1 MIRGSALGV
10 ALLGSAVIAVTYG
23 LARFVFGLFLP
34 AMRADLGIDPATA
47 GIIGALPFASYVA
60 AILVAPRLSQGL
72 GLRYAAVLTVGC
84 AGAGLLGIAHAPGP
98 VVLGLGVVICGIST
112 GLSSP
117 IMADAVHAL
126 VAPAWHG
133 RVNAAINAST
143 SLGVA
148 VAPVT
153 MALFGAAWRPAYDT
167 FAVLAALA
175 MVAAFVFLPRRK
187 PAAADPPSPTASR
200 RGPSRQQIADIV
212 RLGLLGGVMGV
223 VSALYWVFAP
233 DFAVHAGGLAP
244 QAGAWIWLA
253 VGIGGL
259 AGVGAGDLV
268 ARHGLAI
275 SHAFA
280 MAVLAA
286 ALTLL
291 AAAPGN
297 LALAIASAAVFGAA
311 YMTLTG
317 IYLVASTEIRADR
330 PAAGPV
336 VPFLAIA
343 SGQVAGSA
351 LGGGLV
357 EALSYGTSF
366 GAFAALG
373 LAASLVSLAFDAP
386 SRRSAVPAPAVEG
399 LRCEG

>member
-1 MIRGSALGV
+1 M

-60 AILVAPRLSQGL
+60 AILVAPRVSQAL
-72 GLRYAAVLTVGC
+72 GVRLAAALAVGFAAV
-84 AGAGLLGIAHAPGP
+84 GLLAIAHAPGA
-98 VVLGLGVVICGIST
+98 VVLGLGVVTCGIST

-117 IMADAVHAL
+117 IMADAVHVA
-126 VAPAWHG
+126 VAPTKHG

-143 SLGVA
+143 SVGVA
-148 VAPVT
+148 AAPIA
-153 MALFGAAWRPAYDT
+153 MAAFGPAWRPAYDA
-167 FAVLAALA
+167 FALLAVLAMGAAL
-175 MVAAFVFLPRRK
+175 VFLPRRR
-187 PAAADPPSPTASR
+187 PAQADASSGTVSR
-200 RGPSRQQIADIV
+200 TGPNRQQIADIV
-212 RLGLLGGVMGV
+212 RLSLLGGVMGI

-233 DFAVHAGGLAP
+233 DFAVNAGGLAP
-244 QAGAWIWLA
+244 GASAWIWLA
-253 VGIGGL
+253 VGVGGL

-268 ARHGLAI
+268 ARHGLAS

-291 AAAPGN
+291 AADPGALS
-297 LALAIASAAVFGAA
+297 LAMVSAAVFGAA

-336 VPFLAIA
+336 VPFLAIG
-343 SGQVAGSA
+343 SGQIAGSA

-357 EALSYGTSF
+357 EAVGYGTSF
-366 GAFAALG
+366 GAFAALA
-373 LAASLVSLAFDAP
+373 LAASVVSLAFDAP
-386 SRRSAVPAPAVEG
+386 SRGARASAPSPERLSYEA
-399 LRCEG
+399 